1 MNMLK
6 VLGEVYIIDL
16 DTIQEVISLPD
27 VSGTSEQNIS
37 IVKYELIKSMIDVL
51 MTENED
57 LDENLG
63 TKGQNNLSIPFK
75 LAFNTLLAYEILKN
89 I

>member
-1 MNMLK
+1 MKKLK
-6 VLGEVYIIDL
+6 CECG
-16 DTIQEVISLPD
+16 SRA
-27 VSGTSEQNIS
+27 S
-37 IVKYELIKSMIDVL
+37 VKYELIKSMIDVL

>member
-1 MNMLK
+1 
-6 VLGEVYIIDL
+6 
-16 DTIQEVISLPD
+16 
-27 VSGTSEQNIS
+27 
-37 IVKYELIKSMIDVL
+37 MIDVL